1 MPHEYG
7 SGIELDLYWVQI
19 HLIVELL
26 FTYLLSILNYT
37 NLEFEANNIQI
48 QDYYLCLMIYFNN
61 IHARITLRP

>member
-26 FTYLLSILNYT
+26 FTYLKY
-37 NLEFEANNIQI
+37 FELYKSGIRSKQYPNTGLLFMS
-48 QDYYLCLMIYFNN
+48 DDLF
-61 IHARITLRP
+61 